1 MKKKKEKTQTKE
13 KLKKRRRNKMD
24 YETIWESE
32 ILIKEDNL
40 PCVIVEKDNTY
51 EGKNKYM
58 VYEYDNGT
66 HRCYSGEESKEKAI
80 FVAMGREINFKE

>member
-1 MKKKKEKTQTKE
+1 
-13 KLKKRRRNKMD
+13 MD

-32 ILIKEDNL
+32 IHIEENNL

-66 HRCYSGEESKEKAI
+66 HHCYSGEESKEKAI
-80 FVAMGREINFKE
+80 DVAMDREINFKKEE